1 MNFIEGMKVIFLD
14 IDGALNSEEF
24 WEKEAQHI
32 RKKKA
37 IAEGRSHDE
46 ASALAN
52 MDPNAVER
60 IMRIVKETG
69 AEIVVSS
76 TWRFDDS
83 ICYKLRF
90 MGIPQIYGITPGTV
104 KRYRGEEIKLWLDE
118 HPEVTNYV
126 IIDDDS
132 DMLDEQYPH
141 LVQTSWLTGITDCDV
156 EKAINI
162 LNN

>member
-1 MNFIEGMKVIFLD
+1 M
-14 IDGALNSEEF
+14 
-24 WEKEAQHI
+24 

-46 ASALAN
+46 ASAIAN
-52 MDPNAVER
+52 MDPSAVER

-76 TWRFDDS
+76 TWRFDDN

-90 MGIPQIYGITPGTV
+90 MGIPQIYGITPGTA

-126 IIDDDS
+126 IIDDDN

-141 LVQTSWLTGITDCDV
+141 LVQTSWYEGINDCNV

>member
-1 MNFIEGMKVIFLD
+1 MKVIFLD
-14 IDGALNSEEF
+14 IDGVLNSEEF
-24 WEKEAQHI
+24 WTTEAQHI
-32 RKKKA
+32 KKQNA
-37 IAEGRSHDE
+37 LNSGRTRDE

-52 MDPNAVER
+52 MDPLAVER
-60 IMRIVKETG
+60 VMKIVKETG

-126 IIDDDS
+126 IIDDDN
-132 DMLDEQYPH
+132 DMLDEQDSH
-141 LVQTSWLTGITDCDV
+141 LVQTSWLTGITDYDV

-162 LNN
+162 LNKEIC

>member
-1 MNFIEGMKVIFLD
+1 MKVIFLD
-14 IDGALNSEEF
+14 IDGVLNSEEF
-24 WEKEAQHI
+24 WKNEAQHV

-46 ASALAN
+46 ASAIAN

-118 HPEVTNYV
+118 HPEVIDYV
-126 IIDDDS
+126 IIDDDN
-132 DMLDEQYPH
+132 DMLDEQDSH
-141 LVQTSWLTGITDCDV
+141 LVQTSWLTGITDYDV

-162 LNN
+162 LNK

>member
-1 MNFIEGMKVIFLD
+1 MFWTIQKQHTRKQLAIE
-14 IDGALNSEEF
+14 A
-24 WEKEAQHI
+24 
-32 RKKKA
+32 
-37 IAEGRSHDE
+37 GRTKDE
-46 ASALAN
+46 ASAIAN
-52 MDPNAVER
+52 MDPDAVER

-118 HPEVTNYV
+118 HPEVINYV
-126 IIDDDS
+126 IIDDDN
-132 DMLDEQYPH
+132 DMLDEQDSH
-141 LVQTSWLTGITDCDV
+141 LVQTSWLTGITDYDV

-162 LNN
+162 LNK

>member
-1 MNFIEGMKVIFLD
+1 M
-14 IDGALNSEEF
+14 F
-24 WEKEAQHI
+24 WTEQKQHI
-32 RKKKA
+32 RKQLA
-37 IAEGRSHDE
+37 IEAGRTKDE
-46 ASALAN
+46 ASAIAN

-126 IIDDDS
+126 IIDDDN
-132 DMLDEQYPH
+132 DMLDEQDLH
-141 LVQTSWLTGITDCDV
+141 LVQTSWLTGITDYDV

-162 LNN
+162 LNK